1 MKIKHLLLSL
11 FVALFMIAGPVTAG
25 DRINLNT
32 ATIEQLQALPGI
44 GPSTAAAIEAYRS
57 EHGSFKS
64 VDELTNVKGVG
75 EKRLDAIR
83 DAIEVSSK

>member
-11 FVALFMIAGPVTAG
+11 FVALFMMAGPASAG

-32 ATIEQLQALPGI
+32 ATVEQLQELPGI
-44 GPSTAAAIEAYRS
+44 GPATAAAIEAYRN

-75 EKRLDAIR
+75 VKRLESIR